1 MENNN
6 NKMEIL
12 KNLQKTL
19 NLLNKVDL
27 RGGNKLTP
35 DELKK
40 RIDIYMETKIQ
51 ILSKIQLI
59 YEKLGV
65 INKEYDKLKKEKEE
79 YAEQWRV
86 NYDGWENEEIE
97 VNKVLE
103 ENKSLKMNIDTYSK
117 KLDNMK
123 EVEENINSIGN
134 LIAKLGK
141 TINSS

>member
-40 RIDIYMETKIQ
+40 RIDIYMKTKIQ

>member
-86 NYDGWENEEIE
+86 NYDGWKNEKNE